1 MQIRS
6 GRVFSMAMALLSS
19 HSVLAEE
26 PTQAGDQAAE
36 SVTTLEP
43 ISVTATPVQD
53 ESAYLV
59 VDASVATKT
68 DTPLMLTPMTVQVI
82 PQAILTDLDVTGS
95 DLRIPMSYVG
105 VQNLGMQDSGDY
117 LIFRGFLTTTTLWNG
132 FRMEDATP
140 SINYASGGVWMD
152 NVDRLEVL
160 KGPASVL
167 YGRME
172 PGGAVDVVTRKPL
185 DEFRGVVYAGAGSWS
200 NYWAGADLGGAIDDD
215 KTLLFRLNAAI
226 ETSDSWFKFGDDTRS
241 EGIAP
246 VLEWRITP
254 QTVLS
259 VEGQYRKFSGSSNAQ
274 QYMPIDPD
282 NGQSTVVDP
291 RYTLMPG
298 NESRFEQGR
307 TYVALDQR
315 LNSDWSASLKYMH
328 SDADNP
334 EYRNVLAAGGST
346 FPLGPG
352 ATSLWVFEGKNQ
364 LTTDAM
370 ILDVTG
376 HASLLGIKH
385 TILLGADYYWKDFSQ
400 RSGADWMQTIDFL
413 NPTPPAPVA
422 LTDTWR
428 LKNDE
433 YSFYAQDQMELPRNW
448 FLLIG
453 GRQQSIDE
461 RSVSDMPSMFSPPED
476 VTYKTNVFLPRA
488 GVLWQA
494 SPRLS
499 TYYYYTENVGSS
511 NGLDASG
518 SPIKPE
524 KSRQN
529 EVGVKSSWFD
539 GRLNATGAAFNLTK
553 YNIASADLANPGFN
567 IAVGEV
573 RSTGFELDLQ
583 GALTPA
589 WNILANYTHARPYV
603 VKGASGAAAL
613 QPQYIVKGQDLPFVS
628 NDSFSAWTS
637 YRFQREAL
645 AGLRIGG
652 GFNWYSAPNPVDG
665 ASVDTDS
672 YAVASVFAA
681 YEVVLGGQKVGLQ
694 LNVNNLFDEEYL
706 VYQADDVSYGG
717 NTLAGNWGEPRQI
730 RVTLRTE
737 F

>member
-1 MQIRS
+1 MQIR
-6 GRVFSMAMALLSS
+6 FSSLISVGVALMSAQFA
-19 HSVLAEE
+19 LAEE
-26 PTQAGDQAAE
+26 PTQEGGRTTE
-36 SVTTLEP
+36 GVTTLSP
-43 ISVTATPVQD
+43 ISVTATPVAD
-53 ESAYLV
+53 DTTYAAV
-59 VDASVATKT
+59 NASVATKT
-68 DTPLMLTPMTVQVI
+68 DTPLMQTPMTVQVI
-82 PQAILTDLDVTGS
+82 PQSILKDLDVTGS
-95 DLRIPMSYVG
+95 DLRTPMSYVG

-132 FRMEDATP
+132 FRIEDATP

-172 PGGAVDVVTRKPL
+172 PGGAVDVVTKKPL
-185 DEFRGVVYAGAGSWS
+185 ADFRGVVYAGAGSWS
-200 NYWAGADLGGAIDDD
+200 NYWAGADLGGAIDDA
-215 KTLLFRLNAAI
+215 KTLLFRLNAAL
-226 ETSDSWFKFGDDTRS
+226 ETSDSWLQYGDNTRS

-246 VLEWRITP
+246 ALEWRITP

-259 VEGQYRKFSGSSNAQ
+259 IEGQYRKFNGSSNAQ

-282 NGQSTVVDP
+282 NGQSTVVEP
-291 RYTLMPG
+291 KYTMMPG
-298 NESRFEQGR
+298 NESRFEQSR
-307 TYVALDQR
+307 TYIALDQR
-315 LNSDWSASLKYMH
+315 FNAEWSASLKYMH

-334 EYRNVLAAGGST
+334 KYRNVLAAGGSS

-352 ATSLWVFEGKNQ
+352 TTSLWVFEGNSQ
-364 LTTDAM
+364 LTTDAT

-376 HASLLGIKH
+376 HASFLGIKH
-385 TILLGADYYWKDFSQ
+385 TLLLGADYYWKEFNQ
-400 RSGADWMQTIDFL
+400 HSGADWAQTIDFL
-413 NPTPPAPVA
+413 NPTPPAAVA

-428 LKNDE
+428 LKNHE
-433 YSFYAQDQMELPRNW
+433 YSFYAQDQMELPHDW
-448 FLLIG
+448 YLLIG

-461 RSVSDMPSMFSPPED
+461 RNVSDMPSMFAPPED

-488 GVLWQA
+488 GLLWQA
-494 SPRLS
+494 APWLS

-529 EVGVKSSWFD
+529 EIGAKSAWFD
-539 GRLNATGAAFNLTK
+539 GRLNAAAAAFNLTK

-567 IAVGEV
+567 IGVGEV

-589 WNILANYTHARPYV
+589 WNMLANYTRARPYV

-613 QPQYIVKGQDLPFVS
+613 QPQYIVKGEDLPFVS
-628 NDSFSAWTS
+628 NDSVSAWTT
-637 YRFQREAL
+637 YRFHGEAL

-652 GFNWYSAPNPVDG
+652 GINWYSAPNPVDG
-665 ASVDTDS
+665 ATVDTDS
-672 YAVASVFAA
+672 YTVASVFAA
-681 YEVVLGGQKVGLQ
+681 YDVVLGVQKVSLQ
-694 LNVNNLFDEEYL
+694 LNVNNVFDEEYL

-717 NTLAGNWGEPRQI
+717 NTLAGNWGEPRQF